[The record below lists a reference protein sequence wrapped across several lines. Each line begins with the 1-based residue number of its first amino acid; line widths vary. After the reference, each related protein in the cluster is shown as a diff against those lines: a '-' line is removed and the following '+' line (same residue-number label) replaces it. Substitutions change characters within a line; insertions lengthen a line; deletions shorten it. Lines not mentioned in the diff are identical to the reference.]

1 MKIIT
6 GLAVLLFTTIS
17 IHAQQPLQLKP
28 TPKTIAWGY
37 YDASTPPV
45 MRIKSGDLVEIQT
58 LITSSPTRLEG
69 AGVKPADVEQS
80 LRDIWREV
88 TNKGPGGH
96 ILTGPI
102 FIEGA
107 EPGDVLEVRI
117 KEIKLAIPYAY
128 NAFRPGAGYL
138 PEDFPYARMRII
150 PLDERRMVAN
160 FADGVEVPL
169 RPFFGSIGVAPP
181 EPSGRISSA
190 PPWVH
195 AGNLDNKELVAG
207 TTLFIPVHVKGA
219 LLLVGDGHAAQGNGE
234 VTITAL
240 ETSLVGTFEVIV
252 RKDMKLRWP
261 RAETETHYISMGIH
275 EDLNEATKM
284 ALREM
289 INFLVNEKH
298 LTRDDAYMLSSV
310 AADLSITQLVDGN
323 KGVHAMIP
331 KSIFTGQKENDDA
344 ITLERTACF
353 GTCPMYKVT
362 IASDGTVTF
371 NGERFTK
378 TTGIAKG
385 KISTSDFR
393 QLVAEFEKINYF
405 SLPDAY
411 APGTP
416 VCPQRITDMPSANTS
431 IKLKGKMK
439 SVAHYYGC
447 GDKGALAQL
456 TALEKRID
464 EVAGTAKWIK

>member
-1 MKIIT
+1 MKITSSLIT
-6 GLAVLLFTTIS
+6 LIVLVTAT
-17 IHAQQPLQLKP
+17 AQQPFQLKP

-45 MRIKSGDLVEIQT
+45 MRIKSGDTVEIQT

-69 AGVKPADVEQS
+69 AGVKPEDVEQS
-80 LRDIWREV
+80 LRDIWKEV

-128 NAFRPGAGYL
+128 NGFSPGRGYI

-150 PLDERRMVAN
+150 PLDAKTMTAH
-160 FADGVEVPL
+160 FADGIEISL

-181 EPSGRISSA
+181 EVSGRISSA

-207 TTLFIPVHVKGA
+207 TTLFIPIHAKGA
-219 LLLVGDGHAAQGNGE
+219 LFLAGDGHAGQGNGE
-234 VTITAL
+234 VDITAM
-240 ETSLVGTFEVIV
+240 ETSLIGTFQLIV

-261 RAETETHYISMGIH
+261 RAETPTHYISMGIH

-289 INFLVNEKH
+289 IDFLVNEKH

-310 AADLSITQLVDGN
+310 AADLNITQLVDGN

-331 KSIFTGQKENDDA
+331 KAIFVGQKAGTDS

-353 GTCPMYKVT
+353 GTCPMYKLT
-362 IASDGTVTF
+362 IDSDGTVTF
-371 NGERFTK
+371 VGERFTK
-378 TTGIAKG
+378 TIGEATG
-385 KISTSDFR
+385 KISPNDFR
-393 QLVAEFEKINYF
+393 QFVSEFEKINYF
-405 SLPDAY
+405 SLPDSFL
-411 APGTP
+411 PGTP
-416 VCPQRITDMPSANTS
+416 VCPERVTDMPSANTS
-431 IKLKGKMK
+431 IRLKGKTK
-439 SVAHYYGC
+439 SVSHYHGC
-447 GDKGALAQL
+447 GDSGVLPKL
-456 TALEKRID
+456 TALENKID
-464 EVAGTAKWIK
+464 EVAGTQKWIK

>member
-1 MKIIT
+1 MKLIVAIVT
-6 GLAVLLFTTIS
+6 ALFVVS
-17 IHAQQPLQLKP
+17 IQAQQPLQLKP

-37 YDASTPPV
+37 YDAGTPPV
-45 MRIKSGDLVEIQT
+45 MRVKSGDTVEVQT
-58 LITSSPTRLEG
+58 LITSSPARLEG
-69 AGVKPADVEQS
+69 AGVKPGDVEQS
-80 LRDIWREV
+80 LRDIWKEV

-102 FIEGA
+102 FVEGA

-128 NAFRPGAGYL
+128 NAFSPGRGYI

-150 PLDERRMVAN
+150 PLDEKTMTAH
-160 FADGVEVPL
+160 FGDGVEIPL

-181 EPSGRISSA
+181 EVSGRVSSA

-207 TTLFIPVHVKGA
+207 TTLFIPVHAKGA
-219 LLLVGDGHAAQGNGE
+219 LFLAGDGHAGQGNGE
-234 VTITAL
+234 VDITAM
-240 ETSLVGTFEVIV
+240 ETSLIGTFQLIV
-252 RKDMKLRWP
+252 RKDMHLRWP

-289 INFLVNEKH
+289 IDFLVTEKH

-310 AADLSITQLVDGN
+310 AADLNITQLVDGN

-331 KSIFTGQKENDDA
+331 KAIFTAQRAGGNS

-353 GTCPMYKVT
+353 GTCPMYKVN

-378 TTGIAKG
+378 TIGIAKG
-385 KISTSDFR
+385 KISPNEFR

-405 SLPDAY
+405 SLPDSY
-411 APGTP
+411 TPGTP

-431 IKLKGKMK
+431 IELNGKAK

-447 GDKGALAQL
+447 GTTGALEKL
-456 TALEKRID
+456 TALEKKID
-464 EVAGTAKWIK
+464 EVAGTQKWIK